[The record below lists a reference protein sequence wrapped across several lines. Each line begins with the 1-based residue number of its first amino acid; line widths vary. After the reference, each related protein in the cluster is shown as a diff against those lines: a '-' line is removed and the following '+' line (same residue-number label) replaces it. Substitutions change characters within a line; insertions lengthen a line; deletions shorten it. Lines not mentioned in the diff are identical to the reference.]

1 MHTYNAIYF
10 VPNPVEWLTG
20 DDNKVMTWS
29 SDGVENE
36 YIILSSQLQN
46 PLPFEE
52 SFDKAL
58 DATVYFALKNDV
70 GIALI
75 R

>member
-1 MHTYNAIYF
+1 MPY
-10 VPNPVEWLTG
+10 PVEWLTG

-36 YIILSSQLQN
+36 YVILSSQLQN

>member
-1 MHTYNAIYF
+1 MHIFYCIYL
-10 VPNPVEWLTG
+10 VSYPAEWLTG
-20 DDNKVMTWS
+20 DDNMVMTWS
-29 SDGVENE
+29 SDGVEND
-36 YIILSSQLQN
+36 YVILSSQLQN

-70 GIALI
+70 SITLI
-75 R
+75 